1 MIFDYLLKSSE
12 MGCVPNLP
20 QLVGDLCEGKEK
32 LNAPQPVAQIPERN
46 FRIFEG

>member
-1 MIFDYLLKSSE
+1 

-32 LNAPQPVAQIPERN
+32 LNVPQLVAQIPERDYLPN
-46 FRIFEG
+46 KRIKIWTVHTT